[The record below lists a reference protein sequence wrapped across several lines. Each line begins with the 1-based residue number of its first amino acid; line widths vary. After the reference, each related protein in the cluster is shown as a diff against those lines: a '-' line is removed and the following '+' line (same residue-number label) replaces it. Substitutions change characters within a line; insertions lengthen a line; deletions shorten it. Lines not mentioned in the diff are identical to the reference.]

1 MVLEGKVAIVT
12 GGGNGIG
19 KRYCRGLAGE
29 GAKVVVADL
38 AEQAAKEVAEE
49 TGGTAVRVDCASDD
63 SVKQM
68 VAQTLDAYGRVDILV
83 NNAGVFTEV
92 LPRKSFEDIPLEE
105 WDKVMSVNVRGVW
118 LCSKAVAPVFKQQR
132 SGAIVNISSGTIF
145 GGTVGFMH
153 YVSSKGAVWAMTRCL
168 ANELGEYGVR
178 VNCITPGLTSSE
190 RAKDVY
196 NPGDFAARAEA
207 RRFKREQQP
216 EDLVGTMIFLCSD
229 ASRFVTGQTMNVDG
243 GTFMH

>member
-38 AEQAAKEVAEE
+38 AEAAAKEVAGEVS
-49 TGGTAVRVDCASDD
+49 GLAVRVDCADD
-63 SVKQM
+63 TSVKDM

-83 NNAGVFTEV
+83 NNAGIFTEV
-92 LPRKSFEDIPLEE
+92 LPRKGFEDIPVEE
-105 WDKVMSVNVRGVW
+105 WDRVFSVNVRGVW
-118 LCSKAVAPVFKQQR
+118 LCSRAVAPVFRQQR
-132 SGAIVNISSGTIF
+132 SGVIVNISSGTILS
-145 GGTVGFMH
+145 GTPGFMH

-168 ANELGEYGVR
+168 ANELGDFGVR

-196 NPGDFAARAEA
+196 DPADFKARADA
-207 RRFKREQQP
+207 RRFKREQEP

-243 GTFMH
+243 GTNMH